1 MELKN
6 GYKVIYD
13 IASKNEHVFYAS
25 KSGLFDDQC
34 EEICRLPGG
43 QYKLIYE
50 KEGQFFGSASGIPA
64 ETDECLSEA
73 FRKVFEEGYVAP
85 KTKNTRGRSEPAV
98 EPPVTETPVEEPVIE
113 EPVVE
118 EPAATPEVEE

>member
-13 IASKNEHVFYAS
+13 IASNNEHVFYAS

-34 EEICRLPGG
+34 EKICSLPGEKK
-43 QYKLIYE
+43 YKLIYE
-50 KEGQFFGSASGIPA
+50 KEGQFFISASGIPA
-64 ETDECLSEA
+64 ETDECLSD
-73 FRKVFEEGYVAP
+73 FNRVFDEDYVAP
-85 KTKNTRGRSEPAV
+85 KTKSTRRRSEPAV